1 VRHRGRRRF
10 VRQKRRG
17 VSESQ
22 PFGEPDTVAPGTRVG
37 RYSIVEKIG
46 EGGEAIVYRARDDA
60 LERDVALKTPRRGFG
75 AARDNARLLRE
86 ARAAS
91 RLSHPCIVPIYE
103 VFEHEG
109 RPWFAM
115 GLVEG
120 ATLRSVLRQRGALPA
135 EDVARYGEMLADALR
150 AAHAK
155 RVLHRDVTPA
165 NIFIT
170 PDGRLLLADFG
181 MAHVP
186 PDPDAYTVTISGE
199 QAAGT
204 LGYMSP
210 EQMMGREVGPQ
221 SDIFSAGVVLY
232 QMATGDRPFGGS
244 SLGEVLDAVLNRD
257 VPPLSTAA
265 RVPADL
271 EYVIRKALARRL
283 DERYAKA
290 DDLFVDLRALRR
302 RLESGTT
309 GPVFAPP
316 SRRWTRKRAV
326 AWAGAAAAL
335 MALAALGVGAWRL
348 TRSEG
353 LPTSVPFQVTSASG
367 WEAEAKI
374 SPAGSD
380 IAYVAE
386 GADGN
391 VDIWL
396 VDARGGNP
404 IRITDDPAPDR
415 HPAWFPD
422 GSAIAF
428 ASERGEVSGVWKVPR
443 LGGQSPTPILSAA
456 GSPAISPDGSRV
468 AFTRLDAGGTRRI
481 AVAPLRDTS
490 AVTILTTASDGLWN
504 HDSPAWSPD
513 GRTICYSTQTDL
525 WTVDAAG
532 GKPQRLTKEG
542 EADFEPAWSADG
554 RWVYFT
560 SMRGQTTAI
569 WRVPAGGGAAE
580 RVTMGSGPERQP
592 SLSLDG
598 TKLVYSTFNLNSN
611 LVVRDIRTG
620 REVEFGGE
628 RRELY
633 PAFAPD
639 ASAIVYVSDQ
649 VKSPP
654 DLWIQ
659 PLSAD
664 GSPAGQARRLTD
676 HPGTAAYPSYSPD
689 GRWIAYHR
697 ALEGRRG
704 IWIVPAAGG
713 PPAQFTTES
722 AVDIHPVWSPDGRT
736 IAFVS
741 ERGGGSHIWLAP
753 VADGKPAGPARQLT
767 DGPDSHD
774 QPAWSPDSATLAYV
788 AIGAA
793 GTGEVW
799 LVDAKAGGPG
809 RQLTHGAGADVVA
822 WGASP
827 DQLLVSGAWGSSR
840 LQLMRVDAATGR
852 AVPALP
858 PNPFGSQADSGD
870 FAISRDGRLLVIVRQ
885 AAKGDVWLLEATRG
899 RY

>member
-1 VRHRGRRRF
+1 M
-10 VRQKRRG
+10 
-17 VSESQ
+17 SEPR
-22 PFGEPDTVAPGTRVG
+22 PFGESDDVAPGTRVG

-46 EGGEAIVYRARDDA
+46 EGGEAIVYRARDHA
-60 LERDVALKTPRRGFG
+60 LERDVALKTPRSGFG
-75 AARDNARLLRE
+75 AARDNARLLKE
-86 ARAAS
+86 AKAAS

-120 ATLRSVLRQRGALPA
+120 STLRAVLRQRGALPA

-155 RVLHRDVTPA
+155 QVLHRDVTPA

-170 PDGRLLLADFG
+170 PDSRLLLADFG

-186 PDPDAYTVTISGE
+186 PAPDAYTVSIAAE

-204 LGYMSP
+204 IGYMSP
-210 EQMMGREVGPQ
+210 EQMMGREGGPQ
-221 SDIFSAGVVLY
+221 SDVFSAGVVLY
-232 QMATGDRPFGGS
+232 QMATGDRPFAGS

-257 VPPLSTAA
+257 LPPLMASA

-290 DDLFVDLRALRR
+290 EDLYVDLRALRR

-316 SRRWTRKRAV
+316 DRRWTRKRAI
-326 AWAGAAAAL
+326 AWAGAAAAAML
-335 MALAALGVGAWRL
+335 AVAALAGVAWRF
-348 TRSEG
+348 TRAEG
-353 LPTSVPFQVTSASG
+353 LPVAVPSQVTAASG
-367 WEAEAKI
+367 WEAEPKI

-380 IAYVAE
+380 IVYAAG
-386 GADGN
+386 GAGAN

-404 IRITDDPAPDR
+404 IRLTDDPAPDSS
-415 HPAWFPD
+415 PAWFPD
-422 GSAIAF
+422 GSAIVF
-428 ASERGEVSGVWKVPR
+428 ASERGGVSGLWKAPR
-443 LGGQSPTPILSAA
+443 LGGQSPTPIVAAA
-456 GSPAISPDGSRV
+456 GSPAISPDGTRI
-468 AFTRLDAGGTRRI
+468 AFTRPDAGGTLRI
-481 AVAPLRDTS
+481 AVAPLADPS
-490 AVTILTTASDGLWN
+490 AAKILTTANDGLWN
-504 HDSPAWSPD
+504 HTSPAWSPD
-513 GRTICYSTQTDL
+513 GQTICYAAQTDL
-525 WTVDAAG
+525 WVVPAEG
-532 GKPQRLTKEG
+532 GKPRQLTKDG

-569 WRVPAGGGAAE
+569 WRVPVGGGAPE

-592 SLSLDG
+592 SLSMDG
-598 TKLVYSTFNLNSN
+598 AKLVYSTFNLNSN
-611 LVVRDIRTG
+611 LVVRDAQTG

-633 PAFAPD
+633 PSFAPD
-639 ASAIVYVSDQ
+639 GSAVVYVSDQ

-659 PLSAD
+659 PLAAD
-664 GSPAGQARRLTD
+664 GSPGGAARRLTD

-697 ALEGRRG
+697 SLQGRRD

-713 PPAQFTTES
+713 PPVQFTS
-722 AVDIHPVWSPDGRT
+722 DAAVDIHPAWSPDGRR

-741 ERGGGSHIWLAP
+741 ERGGRSRIWVAP
-753 VADGKPAGPARQLT
+753 VADGRPAGPARPLT
-767 DGPDSHD
+767 DGPLSHD
-774 QPAWSPDSATLAYV
+774 QPAWSPDAATIAFV
-788 AIGAA
+788 ATDAA
-793 GTGEVW
+793 GTNEVW
-799 LVDAKAGGPG
+799 IVDATAGGPG

-822 WGASP
+822 WSAGP
-827 DQLLVSGAWGSSR
+827 GQLLISGTWGSGR

-852 AVPALP
+852 AVAEGP
-858 PNPFGSQADSGD
+858 PDPFGAQADAGD
-870 FAISRDGRLLVIVRQ
+870 FAVSRDGRLLVIVRH
-885 AAKGDVWLLEATRG
+885 AAKGDIWMLDATRG